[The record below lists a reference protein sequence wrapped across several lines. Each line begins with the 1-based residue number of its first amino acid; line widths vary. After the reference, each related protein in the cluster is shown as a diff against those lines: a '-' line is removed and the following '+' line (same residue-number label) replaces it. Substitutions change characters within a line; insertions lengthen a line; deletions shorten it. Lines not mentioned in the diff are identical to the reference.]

1 MQVTET
7 NSEGLK
13 RGYKV
18 VIPAGDI
25 EAKLNSELEKVRTQI
40 KMPGFRPGKA
50 PISLLKKLHG
60 KNLMGQVLEETINST
75 SQDVLEEKKVRPAT
89 QPDIAIDEGYEEGKD
104 LEYTMDLEIVPEFT
118 VPDLSKLKLEKLVAE
133 PAREQVKEALE
144 NIAGQ
149 QKNYKAAAKTYKAT
163 EGDAVVIDFLGKL
176 DGEPFDGGAA
186 EDFQL
191 VLGSNTFIPGFEE
204 QLTGVKAG
212 DKKDVNVTFPEN
224 YQSEDLAG
232 KPTVFE
238 VTVKEVQKPEDAKVD
253 DELATKLGLAD
264 LAALEEAV
272 KGQLS
277 QETDSL
283 SRTCLKRSLLDA
295 LAEMVDF
302 DVPSGM
308 VQMEFDQI
316 WNQLKMDMY
325 REAAETDADL
335 KPEDIEEPGDDVKG
349 EYQAIAER
357 RVRLGLLL
365 SEIGQQNKVTVG
377 QEEVTRQIAQEA
389 RRFPGQ
395 EKQVFEFYQ
404 NNPQAMA
411 QVRAPLFEEKVVDF
425 ILEQA
430 TVAEKAV
437 SRDELIAKIE
447 EDEAAPTPAKG
458 KKAPAKKAAAKKAP
472 AKKAEPKTAA
482 AKKAPAKKAEPKTA
496 AAKKAPA
503 KKAPA
508 KKAPAKKA
516 AAKKDDA

>member
-18 VIPAGDI
+18 VISAGDI
-25 EAKLNSELEKVRTQI
+25 ETKLNSELEKVRAQI

-75 SQDVLEEKKVRPAT
+75 SQNVLEEQKVRPAT
-89 QPDIAIDEGYEEGKD
+89 QPNIAIDEGYEEGKD
-104 LEYTMDLEIVPEFT
+104 LEYTMSLEIVPEFEI
-118 VPDLSKLKLEKLVAE
+118 PDLSKLKLEKLVAE
-133 PAREQVKEALE
+133 PAADQVKEALE
-144 NIAGQ
+144 GIAAQ
-149 QKNYKAAAKTYKAT
+149 QKNYKKAAKTYKAA
-163 EGDAVVIDFLGKL
+163 EGDAVLIDFLGKL
-176 DGEPFDGGAA
+176 DGVAFDGGAG

-191 VLGSNTFIPGFEE
+191 VLGSSAFIPGFED
-204 QLTGVKAG
+204 QLIGVKAG
-212 DKKDVNVTFPEN
+212 DEKEVNVTFPEN
-224 YQSEDLAG
+224 YQSEQLAG
-232 KPTVFE
+232 KPAVFE
-238 VTVKEVQKPEDAKVD
+238 VTVKEVQKPEAAKVD
-253 DELATKLGLAD
+253 DELATKLGLSD

-295 LAEMVDF
+295 LADLVDF

-308 VQMEFDQI
+308 VDMEFEQI

-325 REAAETDADL
+325 REASEGNADL
-335 KPEDIEEPGDDVKG
+335 KPEEVEEPGDDVKE
-349 EYQAIAER
+349 EYKAIAER

-404 NNPQAMA
+404 SNPQAMA

-430 TVAEKAV
+430 TVAEKPV
-437 SRDELIAKIE
+437 TRDDLIAKLE
-447 EDEAAPTPAKG
+447 EDEAAETPVKG

-472 AKKAEPKTAA
+472 AKKAAA
-482 AKKAPAKKAEPKTA
+482 KAPAKKEAPKA
-496 AAKKAPA
+496 AAEKKPAA

>member
-25 EAKLNSELEKVRTQI
+25 EAKLNSELEKVRAQI
-40 KMPGFRPGKA
+40 RMPGFRPGKA

-75 SQDVLEEKKVRPAT
+75 SADVLEEQKVRPAT
-89 QPDIAIDEGYEEGKD
+89 QPNIAIDEGYEEGKD
-104 LEYTMDLEIVPEFT
+104 LEYTMDLEIVPDFT
-118 VPDLSKLKLEKLVAE
+118 IPDLSKLKLEKLVAE
-133 PAREQVKEALE
+133 PSEEQIKEALE
-144 NIAGQ
+144 GIAAQ
-149 QKNYKAAAKTYKAT
+149 QKNYKKAAKTYKSKD
-163 EGDAVVIDFLGKL
+163 GDAVLIDFVGKL
-176 DGEPFDGGAA
+176 DGEPFEGGAG
-186 EDFQL
+186 EDTQL
-191 VLGSNTFIPGFEE
+191 VLGSNSFIPGFEE
-204 QLTGVKAG
+204 QLVGVKAG
-212 DKKDVNVTFPEN
+212 DAKDVNVTFPEE
-224 YQSEDLAG
+224 YHADHLAG
-232 KPTVFE
+232 KAAVFE

-253 DELATKLGLAD
+253 DELATKLGLSD
-264 LAALEEAV
+264 LAALEEAI

-295 LAEMVDF
+295 LAEIVDF
-302 DVPSGM
+302 EVPSGM
-308 VQMEFDQI
+308 VDMEFEQI

-325 REAAETDADL
+325 REAAEADSDV
-335 KPEDIEEPGDDVKG
+335 KPEDIEEPGDDVKD
-349 EYQAIAER
+349 EYKAIAER

-377 QEEVTRQIAQEA
+377 QEEITRQISQEA

-430 TVAEKAV
+430 TVTEKPV
-437 SRDELIAKIE
+437 SRDDLIAKLE
-447 EDEAAPTPAKG
+447 EDEAAETPKKPAA

-472 AKKAEPKTAA
+472 AKKA
-482 AKKAPAKKAEPKTA
+482 PAKKAAPKA
-496 AAKKAPA
+496 AAEKKAPA

>member
-25 EAKLNSELEKVRTQI
+25 EAKLNSELEKVRAQI
-40 KMPGFRPGKA
+40 RMPGFRPGKA

-75 SQDVLEEKKVRPAT
+75 SADVLEEQKVRPAT
-89 QPDIAIDEGYEEGKD
+89 QPNIAIDEGYEEGKD
-104 LEYTMDLEIVPEFT
+104 LEYTMDLEIVPQFDI
-118 VPDLSKLKLEKLVAE
+118 PDLSKLKLEKLVAE
-133 PAREQVKEALE
+133 PSKEQIKEALE
-144 NIAGQ
+144 GIAAQ
-149 QKNYKAAAKTYKAT
+149 QKNYKAAAKTYKAKD
-163 EGDAVVIDFLGKL
+163 GDAVLIDFVGKL
-176 DGEPFDGGAA
+176 DGEAFEGGAG
-186 EDFQL
+186 EDTQL

-204 QLTGVKAG
+204 QLVGVKAG
-212 DKKDVNVTFPEN
+212 DEKDVNVTFPEN
-224 YQSEDLAG
+224 YHSEDLAG
-232 KPTVFE
+232 KAAVFE
-238 VTVKEVQKPEDAKVD
+238 VKVKEVQKPEDAKVD
-253 DELATKLGLAD
+253 DELATRLGLSD
-264 LAALEEAV
+264 LAALEEAI

-308 VQMEFDQI
+308 VDMEFEQI

-325 REAAETDADL
+325 REAAEGDADV
-335 KPEDIEEPGDDVKG
+335 KPEDIEEPGDDVKE
-349 EYQAIAER
+349 EYKAIAER

-365 SEIGQQNKVTVG
+365 SEVGQQNKVTVG

-430 TVAEKAV
+430 TLTEKAV
-437 SRDELIAKIE
+437 SRDDLIAKLE
-447 EDEAAPTPAKG
+447 EDEAAET
-458 KKAPAKKAAAKKAP
+458 AKKPAAKKAP
-472 AKKAEPKTAA
+472 AKKPA
-482 AKKAPAKKAEPKTA
+482 AKKAPAKKTAPKA
-496 AAKKAPA
+496 AAEKKAPA
-503 KKAPA
+503 KKPAA